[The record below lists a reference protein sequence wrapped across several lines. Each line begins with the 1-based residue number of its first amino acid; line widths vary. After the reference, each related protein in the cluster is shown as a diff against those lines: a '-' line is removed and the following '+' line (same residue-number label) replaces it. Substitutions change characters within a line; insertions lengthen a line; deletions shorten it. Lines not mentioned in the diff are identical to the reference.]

1 MLTSKQ
7 RDLLIFIHERLEK
20 DGVSPSFDEMK
31 DALGLKSKSGVH
43 RLITALE
50 ERGFLRRL
58 AHRARALEVQR
69 LPDDYAAKNIEP
81 VSNRRVAAIQRD
93 PLDAMRTNAD
103 VLQAGLQGAL
113 GGMNSSSGDD
123 FGAAN
128 SNMPTPAGIEP
139 WGQSGIGQVN
149 MLGKIAAGLPIEAI
163 HDDSFPTI
171 GVPQELMGQGEH
183 FALEVEG
190 DSMIEAGINDG
201 DHVVIRRTDV
211 ASNGDI
217 VVAVVE
223 GWDVTLKR
231 FRRTANVI
239 ALEPANSRYETK
251 IYQPEQ
257 VGVLGRLVG
266 LMRRY

>member
-58 AHRARALEVQR
+58 AHRARAQVQR

-113 GGMNSSSGDD
+113 GGMTANSGDD

-128 SNMPTPAGIEP
+128 SNMPTPAGIEL

-211 ASNGDI
+211 ASNGI
-217 VVAVVE
+217 
-223 GWDVTLKR
+223 LS
-231 FRRTANVI
+231 
-239 ALEPANSRYETK
+239 SRLLRAGTS
-251 IYQPEQ
+251 P
-257 VGVLGRLVG
+257 
-266 LMRRY
+266 

>member
-113 GGMNSSSGDD
+113 GGMTVNSGDD
-123 FGAAN
+123 LGAPIAICRPQRA
-128 SNMPTPAGIEP
+128 S
-139 WGQSGIGQVN
+139 S
-149 MLGKIAAGLPIEAI
+149 LGAERYQA
-163 HDDSFPTI
+163 
-171 GVPQELMGQGEH
+171 GEH
-183 FALEVEG
+183 AGQNCCWFAHRG
-190 DSMIEAGINDG
+190 NP
-201 DHVVIRRTDV
+201 RR
-211 ASNGDI
+211 
-217 VVAVVE
+217 
-223 GWDVTLKR
+223 
-231 FRRTANVI
+231 
-239 ALEPANSRYETK
+239 
-251 IYQPEQ
+251 
-257 VGVLGRLVG
+257 
-266 LMRRY
+266 